1 MQAATLTSIDEY
13 LHTPYDPDCDYVDGV
28 VEERNLGETSH
39 ATLQLLIG
47 SHLLQQKRVSGI
59 HVMTELRMQTQPTR
73 FRVPDI
79 VVTDG
84 KPREAVLTQAP
95 LLCIEILSP
104 EDRLSRIRS
113 RAEEYLQFGVPEVWI
128 IDPDSLRTYVVS
140 SNGLNET
147 RERVLTTKDGRIRLD
162 LDAIEQDL
170 RD

>member
-1 MQAATLTSIDEY
+1 MQAGTLVSIDEY

-28 VEERNLGETSH
+28 LEERNLGETSH

-47 SHLLQQKRVSGI
+47 SYLLRQKPLSGI
-59 HVMTELRMQTQPTR
+59 HVMTEARMQTRPTR

-79 VVTDG
+79 TVTDG
-84 KPREAVLTQAP
+84 KPRERVLTVPP

-113 RAEEYLQFGVPEVWI
+113 RAQEYIEMGVPEIWI
-128 IDPDSLRTYVVS
+128 IDPETLQAYRCNSD
-140 SNGLNET
+140 GLHEI
-147 RERVLTTKDGRIRLD
+147 RERVLITADGRVRLD

-170 RD
+170 RA

>member
-1 MQAATLTSIDEY
+1 MQAATLISVEEY
-13 LHTPYDPDCDYVDGV
+13 LQSDHHPDCDYVDGV
-28 VEERNLGETSH
+28 LEERNLGEYSH
-39 ATLQLLIG
+39 GRLQGLIFAYLLRQQQQSGTRVVVEQRLRIG
-47 SHLLQQKRVSGI
+47 
-59 HVMTELRMQTQPTR
+59 PTK
-73 FRVPDI
+73 FRIPDV

-84 KPREAVLTQAP
+84 KPAEAVLSRAP

-104 EDRLSRIRS
+104 EDRLARLRS

-147 RERVLTTKDGRIRLD
+147 LERVLTTKDGRVRLD